1 MTTDST
7 VSRLLALIDHEIEI
21 IVSVLSAAS
30 HTGGG
35 SSPFTLMRKRDTAVD
50 PNDDLLASY
59 FRAVVA
65 EYLDALADGDCDSF
79 VRLALGRL
87 RADPA
92 AARRDM
98 YRATFAIV
106 IVAGYPG
113 KGLGQPSMSQPWIAA
128 PASPDLRERLRAR
141 RPSSASA
148 AAPD

>member
-65 EYLDALADGDCDSF
+65 EYLDAPSLTATAIPSF
-79 VRLALGRL
+79 VWPWGVCALTL
-87 RADPA
+87 L
-92 AARRDM
+92 RRD
-98 YRATFAIV
+98 ATCTE
-106 IVAGYPG
+106 P
-113 KGLGQPSMSQPWIAA
+113 LSQ
-128 PASPDLRERLRAR
+128 L
-141 RPSSASA
+141 
-148 AAPD
+148 